1 MFDESTIQEAG
12 RRLADA
18 AGKDARVILF
28 GSHARGEAGPESDL
42 DLIVIEPRLEH
53 RNAEFVR
60 LRRAIGEIGAPVD
73 LILYG
78 ANHVEK
84 WGGVPGTLIH
94 EALKEGRVLAGA

>member
-1 MFDESTIQEAG
+1 MVDESTIQEAG

-28 GSHARGEAGPESDL
+28 GSHARGDAGPKSDL
-42 DLIVIEPRLEH
+42 DLIVIEPKVEH

-60 LRRAIGEIGAPVD
+60 LRRALGDIGAPVD

-78 ANHVEK
+78 TNHVEA
-84 WGGVPGTLIH
+84 WGGVPGTLLH
-94 EALKEGRVLAGA
+94 RALKEGRVLAGA